1 MPQFDVISGSSG
13 KHSKSKRLSSFPRG
27 SGASADP
34 DATGFGRLKYEFDSD
49 STMPP
54 MLRAR
59 LRELFSQ
66 IEREFESLYS
76 ENAQL
81 QEKVDSLNERLER
94 ETVLYEKH
102 GIDCPDFE
110 HVSKSASK
118 HKGIGSSQK
127 LKTAHKLKAQT
138 SKIVSS
144 FKGPTIS
151 CSLVRQFSGHRDGVW
166 DVSVAR
172 PGQPLIGTASAD
184 HSACIWSVEKGRCLL
199 QYLGHQGSVNS
210 IKFHPSRD
218 LVLTASGDQTAHIWQ
233 AAVTWEHK
241 KPASMDEDDSNC
253 DKDEYGTDDYEAELM
268 DGSPCLRTP
277 VRELVGHSNAVMAAD
292 WLPNADQVITA
303 SWDRTASLYDVET
316 GELLHSLTGTPYD
329 LFMLGTFFYQPEER
343 RKIFSNILSIGHQI
357 GHDQEL
363 TYASAHHSQRLV
375 VTSSIDTTF
384 RLWDFREPIHSVSVF
399 QGHTETVTCAVFTRE
414 DKVVSGSDDRSVKVW
429 DLRNM
434 RSPLATIRSDS
445 SANRIAVSPSGVI
458 GIPYDNRQVRLF
470 DLSGNRLARL
480 PRSSRQGHRRMVC
493 CVAWG
498 EDKGDCSTNFYSCGF
513 DRLVLGWSI
522 QPCKDKEN

>member
-1 MPQFDVISGSSG
+1 MPQFDVISSSGG
-13 KHSKSKRLSSFPRG
+13 KHSKSKRLGSFPRG
-27 SGASADP
+27 TAASADSE
-34 DATGFGRLKYEFDSD
+34 TSGFGRLKYEFDSD

-54 MLRAR
+54 ILRAR

-66 IEREFESLYS
+66 IEREFESLYT

-81 QEKVDSLNERLER
+81 QEKVDNLNERLER
-94 ETVLYEKH
+94 ETALYEKH

-110 HVSKSASK
+110 HVTKSASK
-118 HKGIGSSQK
+118 YKGLGSSQK

-144 FKGPTIS
+144 FKGPTIG
-151 CSLVRQFSGHRDGVW
+151 CSLVSQFSGHRDGVW

-172 PGQPLIGTASAD
+172 PGQALIGTASAD

-233 AAVTWEHK
+233 AAVTWEHVK
-241 KPASMDEDDSNC
+241 KPSSMDEDDSNC
-253 DKDEYGTDDYEAELM
+253 DKDDYGADDFAAELM

-316 GELLHSLTGTPYD
+316 GELLHSLC
-329 LFMLGTFFYQPEER
+329 
-343 RKIFSNILSIGHQI
+343 

-363 TYASAHHSQRLV
+363 TYASSHHSQRLV

-498 EDKGDCSTNFYSCGF
+498 DDKADGSTNFYSCGF

-522 QPCKDKEN
+522 QPCKEN

>member
-13 KHSKSKRLSSFPRG
+13 KPSKNKRIGSFPR
-27 SGASADP
+27 ASADS
-34 DATGFGRLKYEFDSD
+34 DSAFGGRLRYDFDSD

-66 IEREFESLYS
+66 IEREFESLYT

-94 ETVLYEKH
+94 EAVSYDKP
-102 GIDCPDFE
+102 GVDCPDFD
-110 HVSKSASK
+110 HITKSASK
-118 HKGIGSSQK
+118 LKGIGSSQK

-144 FKGPTIS
+144 FKGPTIG

-233 AAVTWEHK
+233 AAVTWEHVK
-241 KPASMDEDDSNC
+241 KPSSLDEDEAGC
-253 DKDEYGTDDYEAELM
+253 DKDDYGAEDFEAELM

-277 VRELVGHSNAVMAAD
+277 VRELVGHTNAVMAAD
-292 WLPNADQVITA
+292 WLPSADQIITA

-316 GELLHSLTGTPYD
+316 GELLHSL
-329 LFMLGTFFYQPEER
+329 
-343 RKIFSNILSIGHQI
+343 I

-363 TYASAHHSQRLV
+363 TYASSHHSQRLV

-445 SANRIAVSPSGVI
+445 SANKLAVSPSGVI
-458 GIPYDNRQVRLF
+458 AIPYDNRQVRLF
-470 DLSGNRLARL
+470 DLNGNRLARL

-498 EDKGDCSTNFYSCGF
+498 DDKADYPTNFYSCGF

-522 QPCKDKEN
+522 QPCKEN